1 MADTEVQ
8 GGFFTAG
15 TVPNREFVLRFCKE
29 KYGTEPEYLWMD
41 EPTFAVLRHGDNK
54 KWYALLMSVS
64 RSKLGVSGSADAKDP
79 DAKADILNVKCD
91 PALVSSLVSEPGYRV
106 AYHMNKTKWLSIYLD
121 GRVSPQQIAYLLDLS
136 FKLTQNKSARK

>member
-1 MADTEVQ
+1 MTDTEVQ

-15 TVPNREFVLRFCKE
+15 TVPNREFVLRLCKE

-64 RSKLGVSGSADAKDP
+64 RSKLGVSDSADAKDP

-91 PALVSSLVSEPGYRV
+91 PTLVSSLVSEPGYRV

-121 GRVSPQQIAYLLDLS
+121 GRVSPEQIAYLLDLS

>member
-1 MADTEVQ
+1 MTDTEVQ

-64 RSKLGVSGSADAKDP
+64 RSKLGVSDSADAKDP

-91 PALVSSLVSEPGYRV
+91 PTLVSSLVSEPGYRV

>member
-1 MADTEVQ
+1 MTDTEVQ
-8 GGFFTAG
+8 GDFFTAG
-15 TVPNREFVLRFCKE
+15 TVPNREFVLRFCKK

-64 RSKLGVSGSADAKDP
+64 RSKLGAECHTDEA
-79 DAKADILNVKCD
+79 ADILNVKCD
-91 PALVSSLVSEPGYRV
+91 PTLVSSLVSEPGYRV

>member
-1 MADTEVQ
+1 MTDTEVQ

-15 TVPNREFVLRFCKE
+15 TVPNREFVLRLCKE

-64 RSKLGVSGSADAKDP
+64 RSKLGVSDSADAKDP

-91 PALVSSLVSEPGYRV
+91 PTLVSSLVSEPGYRV